1 MKGERRMLLVTT
13 NQLPENLYEIEAVL
27 GIVHGEVI
35 FGAHI
40 GKDFIASLTNVFG
53 GRSGTY
59 ENELVE
65 ARENA
70 KAELIKRAE
79 QLGENAVI
87 GVDFDFEVFGEGG
100 SMFLAIANG
109 TAVRIREK

>member
-1 MKGERRMLLVTT
+1 MLLVTT
-13 NQLPENLYEIEAVL
+13 NELPGELYEVEAIL
-27 GIVHGEVI
+27 GVVHGEVI

-40 GKDFIASLTNVFG
+40 GKDLIASMTNFFG

-70 KAELIKRAE
+70 KGELIKRAE
-79 QLGENAVI
+79 QMGANAVL
-87 GVDFDFEVFGEGG
+87 GVSFDFEVFGEGG
-100 SMFLAIANG
+100 SMFLATVNG